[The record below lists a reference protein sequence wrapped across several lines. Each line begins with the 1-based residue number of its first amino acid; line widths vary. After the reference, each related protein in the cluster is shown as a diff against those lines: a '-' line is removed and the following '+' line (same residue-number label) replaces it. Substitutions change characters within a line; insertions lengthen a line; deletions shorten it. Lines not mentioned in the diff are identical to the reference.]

1 MRGNNQ
7 SEISSLGSTPPND
20 TAFNGICLQYIAIA
34 FDINIEKLETNKL
47 PLSAIAAKNST
58 LIKIF
63 RSVSIS
69 PFIQEIQNDIKIL
82 SKIKNYEEVVY
93 LNSSDA
99 FNSPLVRRKIR
110 NSVKNSKFSPVIV
123 SYTEIINFLHE
134 KSGFRDYKLFVHAD
148 LEYLYRTAI
157 YNHDRS
163 YLILDEILNY
173 IHSENHGPPAQETK
187 DLSLS
192 RLNNKITANFGPPEQ
207 EKIRQYYFGIW
218 GKKEIVEQYIN
229 QNFYSKSED
238 LFSLRLKIQKEFIKR
253 NKFKEVKTPVNY
265 IGTLMDIAES
275 LLPPGKEN
283 CPYFLSLCEAIVM
296 YFFEYCDF
304 GQRFENEE
312 PSLLQKKSLDYNDT
326 SE

>member
-7 SEISSLGSTPPND
+7 SEISSIGSTPFNN
-20 TAFNGICLQYIAIA
+20 TAFNGICLQYISIA
-34 FDINIEKLETNKL
+34 FDINTEKLNKNGL
-47 PLSAIAAKNST
+47 PICAIAAKNST
-58 LIKIF
+58 LIKIS
-63 RSVSIS
+63 RSVSINS
-69 PFIQEIQNDIKIL
+69 FIQEIQNDIKTL
-82 SKIKNYEEVVY
+82 SKIKNYDEVVY

-110 NSVKNSKFSPVIV
+110 NSVKNCKNSPVIV
-123 SYTEIINFLHE
+123 SYTEIISFLHE
-134 KSGFRDYKLFVHAD
+134 NSGFKDYKLFAHAD
-148 LEYLYRTAI
+148 LEYLYRSAV

-173 IHSENHGPPAQETK
+173 IHNENHSPPPQETK

-192 RLNNKITANFGPPEQ
+192 RLNNKITVNFGPPEQ

-218 GKKEIVEQYIN
+218 GKKEIVEKYISK
-229 QNFYSKSED
+229 NFYSKSED

-253 NKFKEVKTPVNY
+253 NKFKEVRTPVNY
-265 IGTLMDIAES
+265 IGTIMDIAES

-304 GQRFENEE
+304 GERYDNEE
-312 PSLLQKKSLDYNDT
+312 PSLLQKNSLDYHDT